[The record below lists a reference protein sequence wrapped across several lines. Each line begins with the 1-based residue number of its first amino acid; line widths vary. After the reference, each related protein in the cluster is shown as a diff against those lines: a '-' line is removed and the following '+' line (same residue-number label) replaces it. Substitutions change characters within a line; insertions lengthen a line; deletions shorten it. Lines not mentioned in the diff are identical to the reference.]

1 MLAAGLGQRQSWRL
15 EMWCPPP
22 VYTGK
27 SLFPQSSE
35 GHGRGTSWLRPAVS
49 TIPECTVASALCQP
63 LKLLL
68 FFLPAFGSHGFWS
81 ILKRLCHYWPGR
93 QAACSRATTHSCPIL
108 SLCKWR
114 TSGMLTPA
122 PYCSSSFKRS
132 VLLPTPTSAAILM
145 RNDNLL

>member
-1 MLAAGLGQRQSWRL
+1 MVAGLGQRQSWRL

-35 GHGRGTSWLRPAVS
+35 GHVMAGASCQHNPRMHCGFCSVS
-49 TIPECTVASALCQP
+49 APEAAS
-63 LKLLL
+63 

-122 PYCSSSFKRS
+122 PYCSSSFKHS
-132 VLLPTPTSAAILM
+132 VLLPTPTSSAILT